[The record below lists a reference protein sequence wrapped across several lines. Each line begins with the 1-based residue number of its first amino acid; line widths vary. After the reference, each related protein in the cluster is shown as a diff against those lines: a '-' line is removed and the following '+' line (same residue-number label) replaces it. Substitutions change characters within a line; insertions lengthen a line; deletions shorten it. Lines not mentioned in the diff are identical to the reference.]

1 MRVVKFV
8 VLAIIAVLLI
18 MVALAN
24 AQAVTLRLLPEAMG
38 GFLGLTWMVTL
49 PMFVVILGAVVIG
62 LLIGF
67 IVEFAREHKHRA
79 AARNERRE
87 REALEREVGNM
98 RRSRTTTGGTGN
110 GNDIIALVED
120 GPAQTKRAS

>member
-8 VLAIIAVLLI
+8 LLAIVAALLI

-49 PMFVVILGAVVIG
+49 PMFVVILGAIVIG

-67 IVEFAREHKHRA
+67 VVEFAREHKHRA
-79 AARNERRE
+79 AARHERRE
-87 REALEREVGNM
+87 REALEREVGDM
-98 RRSRTTTGGTGN
+98 RRSGAATGKEN

-120 GPAQTKRAS
+120 GSTPTKRAS

>member
-38 GFLGLTWMVTL
+38 GFLGLTWAVTL

-67 IVEFAREHKHRA
+67 VVEFAREHKHRA
-79 AARNERRE
+79 AARHERRE
-87 REALEREVGNM
+87 REALEREVGDM
-98 RRSRTTTGGTGN
+98 RRSGAATGKGN

-120 GPAQTKRAS
+120 GSTPARRAS